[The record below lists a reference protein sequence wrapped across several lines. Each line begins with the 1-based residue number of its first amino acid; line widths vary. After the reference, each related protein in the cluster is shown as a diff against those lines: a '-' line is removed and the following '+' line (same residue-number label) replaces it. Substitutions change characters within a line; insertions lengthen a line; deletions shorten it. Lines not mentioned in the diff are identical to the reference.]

1 MPLTRISITIPE
13 ELVEAADR
21 VARELDR
28 SRSWLIVEAL
38 RRYLAGQAKPARAVA
53 EPVVPYQVAV
63 AGVGDQRRAQ
73 LEADLALT
81 PEERVKEAERTAR
94 LSDAVSPKRRVD
106 RVLVFDAYEDY
117 LEWDRRERL
126 R

>member
-13 ELVEAADR
+13 DVVEAADR
-21 VARELDR
+21 AARELDR
-28 SRSWLIVEAL
+28 SRSWLVVEAL
-38 RRYLAGQAKPARAVA
+38 RRYLADRARPASRVA
-53 EPVVPYQVAV
+53 EPVAPYRVPA
-63 AGVGDQRRAQ
+63 AGIGEQRRAQ

-94 LSDAVSPKRRVD
+94 LSDVVSPQRRVD
-106 RVLVFDAYEDY
+106 RVLAFDAYEDY

>member
-21 VARELDR
+21 AARGLDR
-28 SRSWLIVEAL
+28 SRSWLVVEAL
-38 RRYLAGQAKPARAVA
+38 RRYLAAQTKPARVVA
-53 EPVVPYQVAV
+53 EPVAPYQVPA
-63 AGVGDQRRAQ
+63 AGIGEQRRAQ

-94 LSDAVSPKRRVD
+94 LSDVLSPKRPVD
-106 RVLVFDAYEDY
+106 RVLTFDAYEDY